1 VVQVI
6 LSREGHMSKID
17 SGLQSYDGFI
27 KKNRDVPEIKWTYR
41 PVYHIDY
48 CYPALLSNYLVI

>member
-6 LSREGHMSKID
+6 LSRENHMSKID
-17 SGLQSYDGFI
+17 SGLQSYDGSI
-27 KKNRDVPEIKWTYR
+27 KKNRDVSKIKWTYR

-48 CYPALLSNYLVI
+48 CYPALLSYYLAI